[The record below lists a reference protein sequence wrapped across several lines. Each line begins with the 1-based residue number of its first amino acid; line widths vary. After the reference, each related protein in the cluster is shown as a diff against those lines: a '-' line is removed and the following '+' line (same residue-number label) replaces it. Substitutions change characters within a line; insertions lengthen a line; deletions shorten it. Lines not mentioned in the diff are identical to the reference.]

1 MDIRSTLHTFIVI
14 LIISSSYA
22 LAENATANS
31 TPGINGIQNASAN
44 QSVQDIESLEAL
56 MNLALDARSYA
67 LENGKLAAM
76 SAFSDQTSFIRNGM
90 YISAY
95 DLNGVLLADPFKAGQ
110 IGTAFIVDDHDAG
123 IIRQLRDIALSGG
136 GIMTPDVSGN
146 GISYYVLDVDGG
158 WWITAASTRVPSTP

>member
-1 MDIRSTLHTFIVI
+1 MDIRSTLHAFIVI
-14 LIISSSYA
+14 LIISCGYA
-22 LAENATANS
+22 LAENATENS
-31 TPGINGIQNASAN
+31 TPGINGIPNASTN
-44 QSVQDIESLEAL
+44 QSILNNESLEAL

-67 LENGKLAAM
+67 LENGNLAAI

-95 DLNGVLLADPFKAGQ
+95 DMRGVLLADPFKTGQ
-110 IGTAFIVDDHDAG
+110 IGTAFIADDHDAG
-123 IIRQLRDIALSGG
+123 IIRQLRDIAQSGG

-158 WWITAASTRVPSTP
+158 WWIAAASGRSPSTP